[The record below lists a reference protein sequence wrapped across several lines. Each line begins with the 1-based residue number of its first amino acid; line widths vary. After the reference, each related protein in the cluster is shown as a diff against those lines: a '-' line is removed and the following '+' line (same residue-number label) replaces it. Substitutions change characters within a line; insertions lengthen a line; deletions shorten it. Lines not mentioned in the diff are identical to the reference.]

1 MLGHDLKTKNA
12 SSLLSNASIVA
23 KEGES
28 QEVEALGISQ
38 ANSSMFIAT
47 KLLGLKIGNTFRQSH
62 SARRSVAH
70 RSVGFLSQLCIFIA

>member
-1 MLGHDLKTKNA
+1 MEEIKAMLGHGLKTKNA

-38 ANSSMFIAT
+38 ANSSMFMAT
-47 KLLGLKIGNTFRQSH
+47 KLLGLKIGNTYTIKDRPSSRVWLLH
-62 SARRSVAH
+62 EMT
-70 RSVGFLSQLCIFIA
+70 GM